1 MPTTTPI
8 TIPAIAPVE
17 RPSRREAESCES
29 GGGPE
34 VKVLVVSDDDVEN
47 GREDDAVEGADG
59 SEASVRELARL
70 KDADLEADDGLNEL
84 SSTVRLPHSEFRA

>member
-1 MPTTTPI
+1 MPATTPI

-17 RPSRREAESCES
+17 RPFCYEVESFES
-29 GGGPE
+29 GGGLE
-34 VKVLVVSDDDVEN
+34 LKVLVVSDDDVEN
-47 GREDDAVEGADG
+47 GREDDAVEGADE

>member
-1 MPTTTPI
+1 MPAATPI

-17 RPSRREAESCES
+17 RPFCCEAESCES
-29 GGGPE
+29 GGGLE

-47 GREDDAVEGADG
+47 GGEDDVVEGADG

-70 KDADLEADDGLNEL
+70 KDADLEADDDPDEL
-84 SSTVRLPHSEFRA
+84 SSTVRLPHCEFRA